1 MFFQID
7 WNMSIHLSIRDM
19 ILDWIYSVILIN
31 CIFRH
36 YTSNVWYNI
45 YWKIWISKITLYLI
59 LIGCFSLIY
68 LKPNIIWNSCKR
80 YDLLWKR
87 KISPTNLIL
96 TISHANVIVQMR
108 GNKWNYSKNRNMW
121 WQMHSHGCRRT
132 KSQSSYFFS
141 SHS

>member
-1 MFFQID
+1 MVVLQNWLKHVYSFVNSGYESWLNLYFD
-7 WNMSIHLSIRDM
+7 THHLNRNIVSA
-19 ILDWIYSVILIN
+19 LI
-31 CIFRH
+31 F
-36 YTSNVWYNI
+36 
-45 YWKIWISKITLYLI
+45 
-59 LIGCFSLIY
+59 

-96 TISHANVIVQMR
+96 TILHANVIVQMR

-132 KSQSSYFFS
+132 KSQSSYFFVHT
-141 SHS
+141 HSNKYSFLQVKVFRSRTELSIQ